1 MSNDAIEPYISNRGY
16 AIPKDCLD
24 VKDQILLR
32 KDLSVQPYVPKN
44 SFIKPSSFPVYRESH
59 KKFYIPKFYGTDV
72 YGAVEKNKLSDG
84 IPIDLEFNGQLRE
97 HQIIAV
103 ETYMKAAREVGGGL
117 LELHTGF
124 GKTILSLYI
133 ISRLKTKTL
142 IIVHKE
148 FLLRQWIER
157 IEQFLPQANVGRI
170 QQNKIETD
178 GKHIVIAMLQ
188 SLSMKDYPIEM
199 FAEYGLTIVDEC
211 FPYQQMIHTS
221 DGMIRIGT
229 LYNYW
234 KNKKPLP
241 DILSFNISN
250 NKFEY
255 KKMTYAWQKENNEL
269 IKIKMSKRIIKCT
282 KNHKI
287 LTDKGYVKACDLKI
301 NDLIMAK
308 YDENHKDNIISKA
321 LNDDQKQV
329 IYGSYLGDGH
339 IRTTKK
345 NRYRLTIIH
354 CENQKNYCKWKASMF
369 NISELEEI
377 EKNGYSQKKAYRFNT
392 KIFDFK
398 NVFPTNTKIIP
409 SFILDEIDE
418 RGIAVWYMD
427 DGSINVRKLK
437 NNKTS
442 YHIRIHSN
450 NFDYDTHLNLKEMFM
465 YKYDIEVN
473 IRKQKNKYYYLD
485 FNKEN
490 SEKLIKLIYPYIH
503 ISMIYKIPSLYADT
517 KYNWNNNFMNYGY
530 LKVNEIEYINNSE
543 PVYDIE
549 VEDNHNFILATK
561 YTNKKLNNYIDG
573 PIVSNCHH
581 ISSEVFSRALFKVV
595 TKYTLGLSATM
606 KRKDG
611 LTKVIKWFLGDIVFT
626 KQRKGENKVL
636 VKAITYESNDEEFDK
651 DIYDYRGQIK
661 YTSMIKKLCEF
672 NRRSEFMLK
681 VLKDLVDKRSD
692 DEQIMVLAHNKNL
705 LKYLHDAIE
714 HRNIATVGYYVGG
727 MKEIDLKISESK
739 KIIIATYAMAEE
751 GLDIKTLTTL
761 LMATPKVDV
770 NQAVGRILRRKD
782 HEALVID
789 IIDVHNTF
797 QRHWKK
803 RKTFYRKQ
811 KFKVIHTT
819 SSKYDENKWETVI
832 DDGKF
837 FKSPK
842 PKNTVENMLLQGKCL
857 C

>member
-1 MSNDAIEPYISNRGY
+1 MSNETIEPYISNRGY
-16 AIPKDCLD
+16 VIPKDCLD

-59 KKFYIPKFYGTDV
+59 KKFYIPKFYGTEI
-72 YGAVEKNKLSDG
+72 YGPAEKNKLSDG

-97 HQIIAV
+97 HQIIAID
-103 ETYMKAAREVGGGL
+103 TYMKAAREVGGGL

-124 GKTILSLYI
+124 GKCHKKGTSIMLSNGKIKKVENIKVGDKLMGDDSTPRTVLSLARGREMMYDIIPNKGEKYTVNESHILSLRCGYSNGSKNYVKDKIIDIEVRDFLKLPKTIKNHLLKGYRVPINFPEKKVDLDPYVLGYWLGDGTSRTPQITTIDEPVVEYFKMYCDELGLFLRQGKGRDNISYSMSAGKKNRKGISGSTGKNPMINMLKKHNLIMNKHIPHIYKCNSKSVRLELLAGIIDSDGYYTKGCYEVIQKNETLLDDIIYVARSLGFAAYKKKCEKSCMYKGEKRTGTYYRTNIHGDGVEYIPVKLERKKASKRKQIKNVLNTGIKVVKREVDEYYGFEIDGNRRFILGDFTVTHNTICALNI
-133 ISRLKTKTL
+133 ISRLKVKTL

-157 IEQFLPQANVGRI
+157 IEQFLPQADVGRI
-170 QQNKIETD
+170 QQNKIDTE

-199 FAEYGLTIVDEC
+199 FGEFGLTC
-211 FPYQQMIHTS
+211 
-221 DGMIRIGT
+221 
-229 LYNYW
+229 
-234 KNKKPLP
+234 
-241 DILSFNISN
+241 
-250 NKFEY
+250 
-255 KKMTYAWQKENNEL
+255 
-269 IKIKMSKRIIKCT
+269 
-282 KNHKI
+282 
-287 LTDKGYVKACDLKI
+287 
-301 NDLIMAK
+301 
-308 YDENHKDNIISKA
+308 
-321 LNDDQKQV
+321 
-329 IYGSYLGDGH
+329 
-339 IRTTKK
+339 
-345 NRYRLTIIH
+345 
-354 CENQKNYCKWKASMF
+354 
-369 NISELEEI
+369 
-377 EKNGYSQKKAYRFNT
+377 
-392 KIFDFK
+392 
-398 NVFPTNTKIIP
+398 
-409 SFILDEIDE
+409 IDE
-418 RGIAVWYMD
+418 
-427 DGSINVRKLK
+427 S
-437 NNKTS
+437 
-442 YHIRIHSN
+442 
-450 NFDYDTHLNLKEMFM
+450 
-465 YKYDIEVN
+465 
-473 IRKQKNKYYYLD
+473 
-485 FNKEN
+485 
-490 SEKLIKLIYPYIH
+490 
-503 ISMIYKIPSLYADT
+503 
-517 KYNWNNNFMNYGY
+517 
-530 LKVNEIEYINNSE
+530 
-543 PVYDIE
+543 
-549 VEDNHNFILATK
+549 
-561 YTNKKLNNYIDG
+561 
-573 PIVSNCHH
+573 HH

-636 VKAITYESNDEEFDK
+636 VKGITYESNDEEFDK

-692 DEQIMVLAHNKNL
+692 DEQIMVLAHNKSL
-705 LKYLHDAIE
+705 LRYLHDAIE
-714 HRNIATVGYYVGG
+714 HRRIATVGYYVGG

-739 KIIIATYAMAEE
+739 QIIIATYAMAEE

-789 IIDVHNTF
+789 IIDIHNTF

-819 SSKYDENKWETVI
+819 SSNYDNDKWDTVI
-832 DDGKF
+832 DNGKF
-837 FKSPK
+837 FKTPK
-842 PKNTVENMLLQGKCL
+842 PKNTVEDMLLQGKCL

>member
-1 MSNDAIEPYISNRGY
+1 MSNETIEPYISNRGY

-59 KKFYIPKFYGTDV
+59 KKFYIPKFYGTEI
-72 YGAVEKNKLSDG
+72 YGPAEKNKLSDG

-97 HQIIAV
+97 HQIAAV
-103 ETYMKAAREVGGGL
+103 DTYMKVANEVGGGL
-117 LELHTGF
+117 LELFTGF

-157 IEQFLPQANVGRI
+157 IEQFLPQADVGRI
-170 QQNKIETD
+170 QQNKIDTE

-199 FAEYGLTIVDEC
+199 FGEFGLTIVDE
-211 FPYQQMIHTS
+211 
-221 DGMIRIGT
+221 
-229 LYNYW
+229 
-234 KNKKPLP
+234 
-241 DILSFNISN
+241 
-250 NKFEY
+250 
-255 KKMTYAWQKENNEL
+255 
-269 IKIKMSKRIIKCT
+269 
-282 KNHKI
+282 
-287 LTDKGYVKACDLKI
+287 
-301 NDLIMAK
+301 
-308 YDENHKDNIISKA
+308 
-321 LNDDQKQV
+321 
-329 IYGSYLGDGH
+329 
-339 IRTTKK
+339 
-345 NRYRLTIIH
+345 
-354 CENQKNYCKWKASMF
+354 
-369 NISELEEI
+369 
-377 EKNGYSQKKAYRFNT
+377 
-392 KIFDFK
+392 
-398 NVFPTNTKIIP
+398 
-409 SFILDEIDE
+409 
-418 RGIAVWYMD
+418 
-427 DGSINVRKLK
+427 
-437 NNKTS
+437 
-442 YHIRIHSN
+442 
-450 NFDYDTHLNLKEMFM
+450 
-465 YKYDIEVN
+465 
-473 IRKQKNKYYYLD
+473 
-485 FNKEN
+485 
-490 SEKLIKLIYPYIH
+490 
-503 ISMIYKIPSLYADT
+503 
-517 KYNWNNNFMNYGY
+517 
-530 LKVNEIEYINNSE
+530 
-543 PVYDIE
+543 
-549 VEDNHNFILATK
+549 
-561 YTNKKLNNYIDG
+561 
-573 PIVSNCHH
+573 CHH

-636 VKAITYESNDEEFDK
+636 VKGITYESNDEEFDK

-692 DEQIMVLAHNKNL
+692 DEQIMVLAHNKSL
-705 LKYLHDAIE
+705 LRYLHDAIE
-714 HRNIATVGYYVGG
+714 HRRIATVGYYVGG

-739 KIIIATYAMAEE
+739 QIIIATYAMAEE

-789 IIDVHNTF
+789 IIDIHNTF

-819 SSKYDENKWETVI
+819 SSNYDNDKWDTVI
-832 DDGKF
+832 DNGKF
-837 FKSPK
+837 FKTPK
-842 PKNTVENMLLQGKCL
+842 PKNTVEDMLLQGKCL